1 MAKNMSVKAICFLFL
16 AFFVSSAFSVTTSI
30 WEQNTFKDFAS
41 GKPKNVSLTSRDQIT
56 LSKVLEAIEGNIPEV
71 RIWCILRDSKGDMY
85 AGTGDNGRIY
95 KISSDGKATMIF
107 DSPET
112 DIISLV
118 IDNNDVLYAGS
129 SPDGIIYKIEQD
141 RVPSTFF
148 KSKEKYIWSMI
159 FDDMGNLYAGTG
171 INGKL
176 YKISQDGKG
185 EVVYDSS
192 ETHIKCLLR
201 DKNNIYAGS
210 ESGGIIY
217 RISTD
222 GKAFVLYDT
231 PGNEISSL
239 VMGLDGNIYASVVS
253 GRTKPPT
260 RESQEQSSQGKEER
274 ESVIYQITP
283 DGVATQVWQCLDPI
297 IFTMIADGENLIV
310 GTGDEGD
317 IYSVQKNG
325 DWTLI
330 ADCEESQ
337 VLSLYKA
344 KNDGEIWLATG
355 NPSKIYKISSN
366 YVKEGTI
373 ESDKLDTSV
382 ISKWGNI
389 SWSADVP
396 ENTGIALST
405 RTGNTEKPDDTWSAW
420 SDDYLSTM
428 QNTSPPARFIQWK
441 AKITSNDGITTPIL
455 KSISVAYLQKNLKPV
470 IDSVTVTSEQDR
482 PEAQQRRPPAQN
494 PAGLSQGKDNTPMSG
509 KKNIKWQA
517 KDPNEDTL
525 EYSVYFRGEDE
536 KNWKLLKGELK
547 ATSYPIDTESFP
559 DGAYY
564 IKVVAVDSP
573 SNPSNMALSEEKISE
588 RFVVDNTP
596 PVILDLKGELMT
608 NETKYIISGRIED
621 NISYIK
627 EIVYSV
633 DGADW
638 KPLSSIDQILD
649 SKNESFLFVTEQ
661 LGGGEHTVVI
671 KTTDSAGNTGS
682 AKAVIGK

>member
-71 RIWCILRDSKGDMY
+71 RIWCIVRDSKGDMY

-217 RISTD
+217 RISMD

-325 DWTLI
+325 DWTL
-330 ADCEESQ
+330 
-337 VLSLYKA
+337 
-344 KNDGEIWLATG
+344 
-355 NPSKIYKISSN
+355 
-366 YVKEGTI
+366 
-373 ESDKLDTSV
+373 
-382 ISKWGNI
+382 
-389 SWSADVP
+389 
-396 ENTGIALST
+396 
-405 RTGNTEKPDDTWSAW
+405 
-420 SDDYLSTM
+420 
-428 QNTSPPARFIQWK
+428 
-441 AKITSNDGITTPIL
+441 
-455 KSISVAYLQKNLKPV
+455 
-470 IDSVTVTSEQDR
+470 
-482 PEAQQRRPPAQN
+482 
-494 PAGLSQGKDNTPMSG
+494 
-509 KKNIKWQA
+509 
-517 KDPNEDTL
+517 
-525 EYSVYFRGEDE
+525 
-536 KNWKLLKGELK
+536 
-547 ATSYPIDTESFP
+547 
-559 DGAYY
+559 
-564 IKVVAVDSP
+564 
-573 SNPSNMALSEEKISE
+573 
-588 RFVVDNTP
+588 
-596 PVILDLKGELMT
+596 
-608 NETKYIISGRIED
+608 
-621 NISYIK
+621 
-627 EIVYSV
+627 
-633 DGADW
+633 
-638 KPLSSIDQILD
+638 
-649 SKNESFLFVTEQ
+649 
-661 LGGGEHTVVI
+661 
-671 KTTDSAGNTGS
+671 
-682 AKAVIGK
+682 